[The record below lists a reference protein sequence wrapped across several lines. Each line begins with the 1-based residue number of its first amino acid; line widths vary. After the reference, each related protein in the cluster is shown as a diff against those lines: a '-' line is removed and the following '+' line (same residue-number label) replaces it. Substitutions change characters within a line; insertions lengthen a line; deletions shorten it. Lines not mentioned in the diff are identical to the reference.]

1 MIRKEY
7 VYKNM
12 KHIITG
18 LLTALVLAAPAQA
31 QRPQPKE
38 MKERGARY
46 EVVKEWRKAFGELK
60 KEVEMLKKEVAE
72 LKKERGR
79 RGRVRSRKPSVR
91 EQSGRKGKAPT
102 PPMNREEMR
111 KRMGE
116 AFKKMQERRKKG

>member
-1 MIRKEY
+1 
-7 VYKNM
+7 M

-31 QRPQPKE
+31 QKRPMPKE
-38 MKERGARY
+38 MKEKGARY

-60 KEVEMLKKEVAE
+60 REVEMLKKQVAE

-102 PPMNREEMR
+102 PPMNREEIR
-111 KRMGE
+111 KRMQEG
-116 AFKKMQERRKKG
+116 FKKMQERRKKG

>member
-1 MIRKEY
+1 
-7 VYKNM
+7 M
-12 KHIITG
+12 KHIITS
-18 LLTALVLAAPAQA
+18 LFTALVLAAPAQA

-60 KEVEMLKKEVAE
+60 KEVERLKKEVAE
-72 LKKERGR
+72 LKKSQGR
-79 RGRVRSRKPSVR
+79 RGRVRSSRPPMR
-91 EQSGRKGKAPT
+91 EQRGRPSGKKSQGRPN
-102 PPMNREEMR
+102 PEEIR

>member
-1 MIRKEY
+1 
-7 VYKNM
+7 M

-31 QRPQPKE
+31 QKKPMPKE
-38 MKERGARY
+38 MREKGARY

-60 KEVEMLKKEVAE
+60 REVEMLKKEVAE

>member
-1 MIRKEY
+1 
-7 VYKNM
+7 M

-60 KEVEMLKKEVAE
+60 REVEMLKKQVAE

-79 RGRVRSRKPSVR
+79 RGRRGRPDTDKK
-91 EQSGRKGKAPT
+91 GDRKGRPT
-102 PPMNREEMR
+102 PPMNREDMR
-111 KRMGE
+111 KRMQEG
-116 AFKKMQERRKKG
+116 FKKMQERRKKG